1 MKHSDDAS
9 EEFLNI
15 KATKEV
21 FSKEDMPK
29 ENTTKEVFSN
39 VEGLDKYEADFIKY
53 SANDGVIQAMKKS
66 QASKF
71 PKSHPARIG

>member
-39 VEGLDKYEADFIKY
+39 DEGLDQYDADFIK
-53 SANDGVIQAMKKS
+53 
-66 QASKF
+66 
-71 PKSHPARIG
+71 